1 MKKFYTLLLFIIG
14 SQQPLFAENH
24 LYEKHKDIRRQ
35 ATEFLNTTSADLQ
48 GDITVSV
55 NNIDHRLRLRKC
67 PNRIKIVA
75 SGGSVKAGRNTM
87 QVSCLSDTPWR
98 IFITGRVQV
107 LRKILL
113 TSVPISK
120 GHIFKAS
127 DIKIKK
133 MDISKVPMNYF
144 QDQAR
149 VINKVA
155 KRNIR
160 AGSVLNANI
169 LTDPLLIKRG
179 DSVNIIAANNG
190 FKITMKGIAMT
201 NGSRGDN
208 IKVKNIRTKKVI
220 QGIIISRHSVK
231 VRI

>member
-14 SQQPLFAENH
+14 SQQPLFAENPV
-24 LYEKHKDIRRQ
+24 YEKHADIRQ
-35 ATEFLNTTSADLQ
+35 QVTEFLNTASANLN

-55 NNIDHRLRLRKC
+55 NNIDQRLRLRKC
-67 PNRIKIVA
+67 PSRIGITA
-75 SGGSVKAGRNTM
+75 TSGTVKAGRNTI

-98 IFITGRVQV
+98 IFITGQVQV

-120 GHIFKAS
+120 GHMITAS

-133 MDISKVPMNYF
+133 MDISKIPINYF
-144 QDQAR
+144 QDKTL
-149 VINKVA
+149 VINKIA

-169 LTDPLLIKRG
+169 LTVPLLIKRG
-179 DSVNIIAANNG
+179 DNVSIIAANNG
-190 FKITMKGIAMT
+190 FTITMKGIAMA
-201 NGSRGDN
+201 NGSKGDN
-208 IKVKNIRTKKVI
+208 IKVKNIRTKKII
-220 QGIIISRHSVK
+220 QGVIINKHSVK